1 MSLRGLMLWF
11 LGGVVSL
18 VVLSMVL
25 AKQQVATTQPETPNM
40 DGTTTGLEGDI
51 ISEDIT
57 LTVTNGPSKAW
68 ELNAKQAA
76 YNRSQTEAELAT
88 VSGTF
93 YNDDEQPVATFTAP
107 KGHYSDKT
115 KAVTL
120 LEDVLITATDPE
132 NPATLKSPHITWS
145 SKSDTITAQDGVEM
159 VLANTLKS
167 RGQKAQ
173 FTLDFSHVRL
183 SGQTTTELVQDD
195 A

>member
-1 MSLRGLMLWF
+1 MTLRGVMLWF

-25 AKQQVATTQPETPNM
+25 AKKQVATTQPIPPTQ
-40 DGTTTGLEGDI
+40 GTQTALEGDI
-51 ISEDIT
+51 ISEDMT

-76 YNRSQTEAELAT
+76 YNRSQTEADLAT
-88 VSGTF
+88 VTGTF
-93 YNDDEQPVATFTAP
+93 YNDEQKAVATFTAP
-107 KGHYSDKT
+107 KGHYSDAT
-115 KAVTL
+115 KSVTL
-120 LEDVLITATDPE
+120 LEDVVITATDPD

-145 SKSDTITAQDGVEM
+145 SRSDKISAEEGVVM

-183 SGQTTTELVQDD
+183 TGNTTTEFLEND